1 MTRCNREELVLAH
14 VRSGRPDAE
23 LDAHIEHCDDC
34 ASIAAVAN
42 AIVIDHRDALRSAPV
57 PPSGLVWWRMQ
68 RRAAEESARAA
79 SRAVIAAQTL
89 SFAAAIVVVIALLTT
104 FGGTSLRAL
113 KSFMHMPS
121 AATFAQWELPI
132 GVMIVMLIAFTP
144 VALYLAIARD

>member
-1 MTRCNREELVLAH
+1 MKRCDREELVLAR
-14 VRSGRPDAE
+14 VRSGRPDADV
-23 LDAHIEHCDDC
+23 DAHIERCDDC
-34 ASIAAVAN
+34 ASIAAV
-42 AIVIDHRDALRSAPV
+42 VIDHRHALRAAPV

-89 SFAAAIVVVIALLTT
+89 SFVAAIVIVIALLTT
-104 FGGTSLRAL
+104 IGGASLRAL
-113 KSFMHMPS
+113 KSLVHMPS
-121 AATFAQWELPI
+121 AATLAQWNLPI